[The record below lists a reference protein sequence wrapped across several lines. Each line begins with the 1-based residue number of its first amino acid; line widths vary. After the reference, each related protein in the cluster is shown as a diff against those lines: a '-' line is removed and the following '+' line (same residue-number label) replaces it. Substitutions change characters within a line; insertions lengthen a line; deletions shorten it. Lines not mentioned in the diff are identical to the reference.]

1 MVPVSADMQLNQFV
15 TNTILGEMEA
25 RARERRLYLSERE
38 EISITTNR
46 NRSSVKTGQLK
57 LR

>member
-46 NRSSVKTGQLK
+46 NRSSVRTGQLK